1 MVVVGQSS
9 KSISNAPHPSVRP
22 SARPSITTT
31 TAPQQY
37 DTPADSEGSG
47 AGLKG
52 LTALTQTF
60 LRIFPRMCAS
70 RFFPSKQ

>member
-1 MVVVGQSS
+1 MDGWVDGWVDDD
-9 KSISNAPHPSVRP
+9 N
-22 SARPSITTT
+22 
-31 TAPQQY
+31 
-37 DTPADSEGSG
+37 DDD
-47 AGLKG
+47 LCDG